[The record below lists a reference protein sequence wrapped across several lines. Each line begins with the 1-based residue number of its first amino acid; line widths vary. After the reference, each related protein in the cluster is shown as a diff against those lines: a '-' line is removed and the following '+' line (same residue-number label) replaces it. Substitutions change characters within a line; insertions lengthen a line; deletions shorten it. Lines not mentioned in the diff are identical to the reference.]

1 MLAAAAAAAAAVVP
15 VLGRLLR
22 AHDGRP
28 AGAIVSA
35 SGFSGRRLL
44 HSRPV
49 RTTLTG
55 GYQVGK
61 PGLPTWTTV
70 KGSETHREKERDTH
84 THTHT
89 HTHNRKGGGP
99 HRNSLAWQNE
109 PSALAAGRRSLEDLI
124 GWADTSLSSPFNAHV
139 RSRSLPFS
147 ARLLID
153 RLSLVD
159 IVTTVQDCAPIPVPL
174 FFSVSSLSFSIF
186 FLSPHRPD
194 RRVFLRHK
202 GRLLGPGSTFAPAR
216 RLFSS
221 ASSIWMAGPTPIRSW
236 PLSPS
241 HWLLSRFYVSDH
253 FWGGDPFR
261 CSLRSRVTVV
271 LIDQPV
277 WTCTWRY
284 FCNEFIKSWRWR
296 FYTFGSIEH
305 SCVINI
311 LLRLAGNQF
320 RNALLFSHYVYEVL
334 VQPFPGLLL
343 EHYFQFESINQS
355 NLCK

>member
-174 FFSVSSLSFSIF
+174 FFFLFRLFLFLFFSFRRTGQTVAFSYDTKAVCWAQARPLRRPGDSFPPRPAFEWQARRPFVPGRFLRPTDCCPVSMFRTTFEGGIRFVVRYVVASLSSWSIS
-186 FLSPHRPD
+186 LCGH
-194 RRVFLRHK
+194 V
-202 GRLLGPGSTFAPAR
+202 LGVISVT
-216 RLFSS
+216 
-221 ASSIWMAGPTPIRSW
+221 
-236 PLSPS
+236 
-241 HWLLSRFYVSDH
+241 
-253 FWGGDPFR
+253 
-261 CSLRSRVTVV
+261 SL
-271 LIDQPV
+271 
-277 WTCTWRY
+277 
-284 FCNEFIKSWRWR
+284 
-296 FYTFGSIEH
+296 
-305 SCVINI
+305 
-311 LLRLAGNQF
+311 
-320 RNALLFSHYVYEVL
+320 
-334 VQPFPGLLL
+334 
-343 EHYFQFESINQS
+343 
-355 NLCK
+355 